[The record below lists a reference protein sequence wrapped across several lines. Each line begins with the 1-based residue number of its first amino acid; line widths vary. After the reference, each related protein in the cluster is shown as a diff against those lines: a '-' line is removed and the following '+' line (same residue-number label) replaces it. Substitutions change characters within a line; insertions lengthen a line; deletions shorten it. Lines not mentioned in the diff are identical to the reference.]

1 MGVVLQEFIERMWI
15 LGDATSE
22 TITNGSQISWCG
34 LGCWNMLKHIFEWL
48 KGVKVDNGCNEFDS
62 VEWLNEIDSVDPV
75 KKG

>member
-34 LGCWNMLKHIFEWL
+34 LGCLKH
-48 KGVKVDNGCNEFDS
+48 
-62 VEWLNEIDSVDPV
+62 VETYF
-75 KKG
+75 

>member
-34 LGCWNMLKHIFEWL
+34 LGC
-48 KGVKVDNGCNEFDS
+48 
-62 VEWLNEIDSVDPV
+62 
-75 KKG
+75 